1 MFREFIYRLPL
12 GVKGGF
18 APLDYLIINPPP
30 VAEGGAL
37 VLIIE

>member
-18 APLDYLIINPPP
+18 APLDYLIINPYNR
-30 VAEGGAL
+30 
-37 VLIIE
+37 IEYI